1 MNDAVQPESNHI
13 DVDTLNMLKD
23 VMEDGFT
30 TLLET
35 YIDDSKI
42 RIDDLSKALAAGDA
56 DGVRRAAHSLKGSSG
71 NLGANQMAALC
82 LTVETKGKE
91 EKLDGLASELEKI
104 QLEYQVVADIM
115 RSML

>member
-1 MNDAVQPESNHI
+1 MNAEQHVDM
-13 DVDTLNMLKD
+13 DTLNMLKD
-23 VMEDGFT
+23 VMEDGFS

-42 RIDDLSKALAAGDA
+42 RIADLNTALSAGDA

-82 LTVETKGKE
+82 LKVEEQGKE
-91 EKLDGLASELEKI
+91 ENLEGLDAALEAI
-104 QLEYQVVADIM
+104 ETEYQQVADIM
-115 RSML
+115 KSML